1 MCDVSDNNDPMIEE
15 EAMATISLRLPD
27 ELLLEMDK
35 YARQLSI
42 PRAEYVRRA
51 LEEYNARLL
60 EKQRRERIMRA
71 SRRVRGES
79 MKINAEF
86 ERIERDV
93 KY

>member
-1 MCDVSDNNDPMIEE
+1 MT
-15 EAMATISLRLPD
+15 TISLRLPD
-27 ELLLEMDK
+27 GLLREMDK
-35 YARQLSI
+35 HAHQLSI
-42 PRAEYVRRA
+42 ARAEYVRRA
-51 LEEYNARLL
+51 LEEYNAKLL
-60 EKQRRERIMRA
+60 EKQRRERLMRA

>member
-35 YARQLSI
+35 YAHQLSI